1 AAPAGIGKG
10 APMSQGESDDAGRAE
25 ALFHLGYRYQM
36 SGELDL
42 AIQAYSESIELVP
55 TAEAYTFRGWAYSFK
70 GDLDRAIE
78 DCRLAIEVDPEFG
91 NPYNDIGAY
100 LIERGDYERAIPW
113 LHRALTA
120 KRYANYHYARFNL
133 GRAYLGQGLMKRAIA
148 EFEQALELDGEYE
161 PAIQALEVARSK
173 LN

>member
-1 AAPAGIGKG
+1 
-10 APMSQGESDDAGRAE
+10 MSQGESDDAGRAE

-100 LIERGDYERAIPW
+100 
-113 LHRALTA
+113 
-120 KRYANYHYARFNL
+120 
-133 GRAYLGQGLMKRAIA
+133 
-148 EFEQALELDGEYE
+148 
-161 PAIQALEVARSK
+161 
-173 LN
+173 